1 MPTTDEL
8 LRQHD
13 QLTRRYFV
21 GLGAAAM
28 TGIALARPAED
39 LPPELA
45 ERVAGLEYLTPSAK
59 FVNVSRGTP
68 PPPTLSPEARREA
81 GMHPDTWRLEV
92 VPDPG
97 TDAQVEAPLSKEL
110 GTALTW
116 ADLLRLGEERAVCY
130 LHVMTCLNVG
140 DPCGMGLWEGVPL
153 RDVVWLAKPK
163 ANIRRVFYHGF
174 HNNDPAQL
182 FRSSLPFGRVLE
194 DPPGQP
200 PVLLCYRM
208 NGAYL
213 SPDRGGPVRII
224 VPDAYGFKS
233 VKWVERIVLSNAFQA
248 NDTYAEWN
256 NDIDTS
262 LKTYARFLSHPKT
275 ARAGESIPLTGLA
288 QVGVSGLSSVQVGL
302 RRKDEAGDSYWT
314 EAEVLGPPTRWGG
327 EIGDGPLPGSPLGFD
342 ASGKP
347 LVWPQPFTLAHWAAL
362 LPAHP
367 PGEYE
372 LSCRTLDAAGHVQPM
387 PRPFP
392 KSGNNAVH
400 TVGLVVEGA

>member
-1 MPTTDEL
+1 VPTTDDL
-8 LRQHD
+8 LQQHD

-28 TGIALARPAED
+28 TGIALSRAAAD

-45 ERVAGLEYLTPSAK
+45 EAVGKLEYLTPDARFK
-59 FVNVSRGTP
+59 NVSRGTP

-92 VPDPG
+92 IADPE
-97 TDAQVEAPLSKEL
+97 TDAQVENPLSKEL

-116 ADLLRLGEERAVCY
+116 TDLMRLAEERAVCY

-153 RDVVWLAKPK
+153 RDVIWLAKPK
-163 ANIRRVFYHGF
+163 ANIRQVFYNGF
-174 HNNDPAQL
+174 HNHDPAQI
-182 FRSSLPFGRVLE
+182 FRSSLPFSRALE

-200 PVLLCYRM
+200 PVLLCYRL
-208 NGAYL
+208 NGEYL
-213 SPDRGGPVRII
+213 SPNRGGPVRVI

-233 VKWVERIVLSNAFQA
+233 VKWVERIVLSNAYQA

-256 NDIDTS
+256 NDIDTP
-262 LKTYARFLSHPKT
+262 LKTHARFLSHPET
-275 ARAGESIPLTGLA
+275 ARPGQAIPVTGLA
-288 QVGVSGLSSVQVGL
+288 QVGGAGLARVQVSL
-302 RRKDEAGDSYWT
+302 RPKESTTDVEWID
-314 EAEVLGPPTRWGG
+314 AELLGPPTRWGA

-342 ASGKP
+342 ASGQP
-347 LVWPQPFTLAHWAAL
+347 LDWPQPFTLAHWAAL
-362 LPAHP
+362 LPPQP

-372 LSCRTLDAAGHVQPM
+372 LSCRTLDAAGHAQPM

-392 KSGNNAVH
+392 KSGNN
-400 TVGLVVEGA
+400 TVQVVEVRVEG